1 MQWFKKPRQYIPVH
15 QAVRRKSIPDGLW
28 KKCVRCQEILYV
40 PELERRM
47 NVCDKCNY
55 HFRINAPQRIQYL
68 TDEGSFEETYSEL
81 AAADPLAFSDPNGS
95 YPDKIREHQQATG
108 LKDAAVTGLGEIESV
123 PISLAVTDS
132 FFMMGSMGSVV
143 GEKVALAAEDA
154 YEQKLPLVTVSGSGG
169 GARMQEGILSLMQM
183 AKTAAAVRRL
193 SEVRLPFISVLT
205 DPTMGGVAASFSFLG
220 DVIIA
225 EPGAMIGFAGP
236 RVIRETIRQEL
247 PERFQS
253 AEFQLDNGFVD
264 MVVNRSELK
273 HTIAHLLRL
282 LTS

>member
-1 MQWFKKPRQYIPVH
+1 MQWFKKPRQYIPVR
-15 QAVRRKSIPDGLW
+15 QTTRRKAIPDGLW

-47 NVCDKCNY
+47 NVCAKCNY
-55 HFRINAPQRIQYL
+55 HFRIGASQRIQYL
-68 TDEGSFEETYSEL
+68 TDEGSFEETYTDIAPE
-81 AAADPLAFSDPNGS
+81 DPLEFKYPGCS
-95 YPDKIREHQQATG
+95 YKDKIAESQEATG
-108 LKDAAVTGLGEIESV
+108 LKDAVMTGSAQIESIPV
-123 PISLAVTDS
+123 SVAVTDS

-154 YEQKLPLVTVSGSGG
+154 IDSKIPLVTVSGSGG
-169 GARMQEGILSLMQM
+169 GARMQEGMLSLMQM

-193 SEVRLPFISVLT
+193 GEVRLPFISILT

-236 RVIRETIRQEL
+236 RVIKETIRQEL
-247 PERFQS
+247 PEGFQS
-253 AEFQLDNGFVD
+253 AEFQRDNGFVD
-264 MVVNRSELK
+264 MVVNRGELK
-273 HTIAHLLRL
+273 HTVASLLRM